1 MNGFSSGGRSRAAC
15 SGFGLG
21 FSDIAGFTGQVDL
34 ILFVGQLHTEFAVQG
49 QLAQSSFFV
58 QPGGF
63 TALFSV
69 SAAFCQLGILLG
81 AGPVSNVL
89 SVTVDI
95 GERHLT
101 TVPGQPG
108 EKAAIAQ
115 AFDDG
120 EVFRIDLVDD
130 QATKLMAII
139 RLIRAD
145 HDETPLQLGFVQI
158 ENDPPVGVSCVGP

>member
-1 MNGFSSGGRSRAAC
+1 MCVRK
-15 SGFGLG
+15 
-21 FSDIAGFTGQVDL
+21 T
-34 ILFVGQLHTEFAVQG
+34 ILA
-49 QLAQSSFFV
+49 
-58 QPGGF
+58 
-63 TALFSV
+63 
-69 SAAFCQLGILLG
+69 SAAALLLAGPAHATVSISCTDMKGDSSVDILLG

-130 QATKLMAII
+130 QATKLMAMI
-139 RLIRAD
+139 RLLRAD

-158 ENDPPVGVSCVGP
+158 EDDAPVGVSCVGP